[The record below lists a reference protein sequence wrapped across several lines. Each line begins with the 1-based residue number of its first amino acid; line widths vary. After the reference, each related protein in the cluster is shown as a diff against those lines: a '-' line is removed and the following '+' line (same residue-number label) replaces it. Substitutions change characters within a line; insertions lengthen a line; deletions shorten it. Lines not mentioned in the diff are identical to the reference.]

1 VDNKERGR
9 KIPCMYCSSRHVYF
23 EISIYSIRIRADN
36 TIQDWT
42 GLTGTIPKKNAQTS
56 ASLPPNL
63 AGFPFNPSLSPS
75 TGSSLALRVNMPEEM
90 ISCRSEERR
99 EW

>member
-1 VDNKERGR
+1 M
-9 KIPCMYCSSRHVYF
+9 PCMYYQSVSYT
-23 EISIYSIRIRADN
+23 ISIASILHTPLPKAI
-36 TIQDWT
+36 IET

-63 AGFPFNPSLSPS
+63 AGFPFNPSRSPS
-75 TGSSLALRVNMPEEM
+75 TGSSLALSVNMPEEI